1 MGDGGM
7 GYRYA
12 RQRVDHTD
20 LAQGCVL
27 RSAPGY
33 PGFPVR
39 FASELLQR
47 AVAWVDHTGPVGV
60 WDPCCG
66 SGYLATVLGLL
77 HRERL
82 ARVLASDVEADAV
95 AVAERNLDLLAEG
108 GLQRREW
115 ELCADAERF
124 GKPAFD
130 ERAEAARRLAGRFSR
145 AGGALPAVVRRQDA
159 FTPALPDFPVDVVL
173 TDVPYGGLSQWR
185 GLAPSGTEP
194 VVSLLAALAPVL
206 PGSAVVGVTARTR
219 KVPVPAG
226 VSPLERV
233 RVGNRAAVL
242 VRAAEVV
249 GG

>member
-1 MGDGGM
+1 M

-12 RQRVDHTD
+12 RQRADHTD

-47 AVAWVDHTGPVGV
+47 AAARVEHDGPVGM

-82 ARVLASDVEADAV
+82 ARVLASDVDADAV

-108 GLQRREW
+108 GLRRRER
-115 ELCADAERF
+115 ELRADAERF
-124 GKPAFD
+124 GKPALT

-159 FTPALPDFPVDVVL
+159 FAPDPPDVPVDVVL

-185 GLAPSGTEP
+185 GLAPAETEP
-194 VVSLLAALAPVL
+194 AVSLMAALASVL
-206 PGSAVVGVTARTR
+206 PGGAVVGVTARTR
-219 KVPVPAG
+219 KVPLPAG

-242 VRAAEVV
+242 VRAADVA